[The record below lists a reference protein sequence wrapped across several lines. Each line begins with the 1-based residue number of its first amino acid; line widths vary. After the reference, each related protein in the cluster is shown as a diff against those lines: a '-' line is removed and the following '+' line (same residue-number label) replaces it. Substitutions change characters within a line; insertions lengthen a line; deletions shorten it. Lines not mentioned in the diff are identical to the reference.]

1 VNTLPLSSLSRYA
14 SFSLKANQRKE
25 LAAGWLPKV
34 FSVSQPAP
42 ATYCTPR
49 CSGANLGSWSAI
61 LRSSGQQEAN
71 KSKSAAKLPSK
82 ILYLQG
88 QARWAASFFLRL
100 IFLKLK

>member
-1 VNTLPLSSLSRYA
+1 LLVPVNTLPLSSLSRYA

-88 QARWAASFFLRL
+88 QARWAASFFS
-100 IFLKLK
+100 